1 MLPEGFKRMN
11 ELGSKG
17 EAFLFVIDFNLE
29 TPLVLSPG
37 EAENRNIY
45 FQVHHQK
52 NFRNKH
58 TPREPF
64 DFTRHPV
71 TVDYYNSAFEHVMK
85 HIRAGNSYLVNLT
98 FPTLIETTLSLE
110 EIFYRSQARYKLL
123 IEDRLVVFSPEKFIQ
138 ITNDRISSYPMKG
151 TIDASLPDAA
161 DRLLN
166 DPKELAEHHTI
177 VDLIRNDLSMVA
189 KQVKVERFR
198 YVEEI
203 ETNMKPLLQTSSE
216 ITGVLHADY
225 ESRIGEIL
233 FRLLPAGSVTGAPKQ
248 KTVEIIH
255 ESELYERN
263 FYTGVMGYFDG
274 TDLDSGVMIRYIEQ
288 TPDGMIFK
296 SGGGITSFSCAESEY
311 REMTDKVYVP
321 FT

>member
-1 MLPEGFKRMN
+1 MLPEGFERMN

-17 EAFLFVIDFNLE
+17 EPFLFVLDFNLGS
-29 TPLVLSPG
+29 PLVISSN
-37 EAENRNIY
+37 EAACQDIY
-45 FQVHHQK
+45 FQVHHDK
-52 NFRNKH
+52 NFPDKPISRK
-58 TPREPF
+58 PF
-64 DFTRHPV
+64 TFTRHPV
-71 TVDYYNSAFEHVMK
+71 TFDYYNTAFEHVMK

-98 FPTLIETTLSLE
+98 FPTLIETSLSLE
-110 EIFYRSQARYKLL
+110 EIFYRSQSRYKLL
-123 IEDRLVVFSPEKFIQ
+123 IEDRLVVFSPEKFVQ
-138 ITNDRISSYPMKG
+138 ISDGMISSYPMKG
-151 TIDASLPDAA
+151 TIDATLPDAA

-189 KQVKVERFR
+189 KRVTVDRFR

-216 ITGVLHADY
+216 ISGVLPDGYQNHL
-225 ESRIGEIL
+225 GEIL
-233 FRLLPAGSVTGAPKQ
+233 YKILPAGSVTGAPKQ

-255 ESELYERN
+255 EAESYDRH

-274 TDLDSGVMIRYIEQ
+274 KDLDSGVMIRYIEQ

-296 SGGGITSFSCAESEY
+296 SGGGITSFSSAKSEY

-321 FT
+321 FN